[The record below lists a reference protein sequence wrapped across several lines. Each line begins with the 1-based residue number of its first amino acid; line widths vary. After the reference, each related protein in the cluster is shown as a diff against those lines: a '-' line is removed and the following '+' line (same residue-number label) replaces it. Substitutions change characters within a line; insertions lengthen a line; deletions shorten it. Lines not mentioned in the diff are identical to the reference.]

1 MRVLRVICHQ
11 KALLA
16 IKDSYFTR
24 LLEISKY
31 AFVIYYQLPGH
42 RFPWWHG
49 LGAQTME
56 NFDVFA
62 RYFIKLLKRPAAG
75 DLKKRILY
83 FQAIFKHFWNFCL
96 NKVHFQIFFQKV
108 GKVGEKSKSRRKVGE
123 MAKK

>member
-1 MRVLRVICHQ
+1 
-11 KALLA
+11 LA

-49 LGAQTME
+49 LGAQPLE

-75 DLKKRILY
+75 D
-83 FQAIFKHFWNFCL
+83 
-96 NKVHFQIFFQKV
+96 FF
-108 GKVGEKSKSRRKVGE
+108 
-123 MAKK
+123 